1 MEQGEIIEELTKVIQ
16 PLLEEGNFELVE
28 INFNRSRFAA
38 TLALF
43 VDRIG
48 GGITL
53 DECTLLNRK
62 IGDILDT
69 SDIILERYV
78 LEVSSPGIDRPLKTK
93 NDFLRCIGKDVKF
106 FLREAIN
113 GKIELDGKVSKA
125 ENERV
130 SVEIKNGSLVEIAL
144 SNIVK
149 ARQVV

>member
-1 MEQGEIIEELTKVIQ
+1 MEQGEITEELKKLIQ
-16 PLLEEGNFELVE
+16 PLLEEGGFELVE
-28 INFNRSRFAA
+28 INFNRSRFSS

-62 IGDILDT
+62 IGELLDT
-69 SDIILERYV
+69 SNIIQERYV

-93 NDFLRCIGKDVKF
+93 NDFLRCVGKDVKF

-113 GKIELDGKVSKA
+113 GKIEFTVKVLKA
-125 ENERV
+125 EDETV
-130 SVEIKNGSLVEIAL
+130 FVETKNDSLEIAL

-149 ARQVV
+149 AKQII